1 DEALVRAE
9 PGNRALAFELAQFS
23 NNAADLLRSSGD
35 VDGAQAR
42 SGRALELLEALVRPL
57 PLLGIEHADAS
68 ELRRRI
74 LPSRASAGALAA
86 CQQWRETFARLTSEG
101 RAARLPRF
109 HERFGDLLLNLNK
122 LVQEHPA
129 DAGGH
134 QLLMQAL
141 TFYFGLADRSL
152 ASGGVD
158 VAGRVFD

>member
-1 DEALVRAE
+1 
-9 PGNRALAFELAQFS
+9 
-23 NNAADLLRSSGD
+23 
-35 VDGAQAR
+35 
-42 SGRALELLEALVRPL
+42 ALELLEALVRPL
-57 PLLGIEHADAS
+57 PLLGIEQADAYD
-68 ELRRRI
+68 LRGRI
-74 LPSRASAGALAA
+74 LQSRASAGALAA
-86 CQQWRETFARLTSEG
+86 YQQSLEIFARLTSDE

-158 VAGRVFD
+158 VAGRVFDTLTSLLESLSEPDRRRITKAYQTLRDDLATRK